1 MRVHYLKH
9 VPFEGLGSMLPWF
22 RERGWQVSLTEL
34 YRDEP
39 LPPWMRSIG

>member
-1 MRVHYLKH
+1 MRVHTLKH

-34 YRDEP
+34 YR
-39 LPPWMRSIG
+39 G